1 MTMTYTSLVDQI
13 LSYLNRNDV
22 DTIDQVPN
30 FIYQAEQRICREVK
44 SIGIEAYVTNT
55 FTPTVNT
62 FLKPARWRRT
72 LSFQIGI
79 DTNLNTRIPLFLR
92 TYDYLR
98 NYWPDDT
105 QTAQPVYYADYGYD
119 HFIIAPTPD
128 QSYPFEISY
137 IELPEPLGLSV
148 STNWI
153 TNNAPDLLLYASLL
167 EAVSYLKVDQ
177 RAPLWQSYYDRA
189 LSSINAQDEQRYQD
203 RQSNRKAD

>member
-1 MTMTYTSLVDQI
+1 MTMTYTSLTNQI
-13 LSYLNRNDV
+13 LSYLNRSDA
-22 DTIDQVPN
+22 DTINQIPN

-44 SIGIEAYVTNT
+44 SIGIETYVTNS
-55 FTPTVNT
+55 FTPSVNT

-72 LSFQIGI
+72 LSFQVGI
-79 DTNLNTRIPLFLR
+79 DTNNNTRFPLFLR

-98 NYWPDDT
+98 QYWPDDSIT
-105 QTAQPVYYADYGYD
+105 GQPIYYADYGYD

-128 QSYPFEISY
+128 ISYPFELSY
-137 IELPEPLGLSV
+137 MELPEPIGPTV

-167 EAVSYLKVDQ
+167 EAVPYLKVDQ

-189 LSSINAQDEQRYQD
+189 LQSLNAQDEQRYQD